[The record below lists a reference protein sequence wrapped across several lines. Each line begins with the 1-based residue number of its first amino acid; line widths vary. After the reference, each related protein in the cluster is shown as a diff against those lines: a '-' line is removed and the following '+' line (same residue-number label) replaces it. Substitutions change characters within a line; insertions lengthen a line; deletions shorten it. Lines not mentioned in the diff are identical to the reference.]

1 MSNGDIFDLRASQ
14 NYSQGAIRFRDVQR
28 GHIQFEALFAR
39 SDPITRCP
47 TRTRSIED
55 QPEPYAFASQ
65 RAIGESRN
73 SPTNGKRKAREQ
85 GQDSLLDIWS
95 HAGRESRAEQF
106 VISHGSTLFLQ
117 GIFFRKDGFFYVLG
131 FLTRL
136 PHGLDDSRRQ
146 FPEGLEVITS
156 SCGHEP
162 SKGGIV
168 VTPRYKDRASGISV
182 HRGLRAPSPQD
193 PIREYYADNS
203 CI

>member
-1 MSNGDIFDLRASQ
+1 MSNGDIFDLKASR

-47 TRTRSIED
+47 TRTCSIED
-55 QPEPYAFASQ
+55 QPEPFASP

-106 VISHGSTLFLQ
+106 VSITVVLFSYKAYFFPQGRFFFLCLGVFNETTTRTRGYSHRQ
-117 GIFFRKDGFFYVLG
+117 
-131 FLTRL
+131 FLTRTTMIRCRL
-136 PHGLDDSRRQ
+136 
-146 FPEGLEVITS
+146 
-156 SCGHEP
+156 
-162 SKGGIV
+162 
-168 VTPRYKDRASGISV
+168 
-182 HRGLRAPSPQD
+182 RGLRGRRPL
-193 PIREYYADNS
+193 RGG
-203 CI
+203 